1 MLVVINAKI
10 LHHSFT
16 STICENFKSVF
27 FYLYS
32 AKENVE
38 SRIQVSFE
46 QLKELKFGVLSLN
59 NT

>member
-10 LHHSFT
+10 LHHSLI

-27 FYLYS
+27 YLHS

-38 SRIQVSFE
+38 SCIQVSFE
-46 QLKELKFGVLSLN
+46 QLKELKFGLLSLD